1 MLNQPMSRTTNGLAL
16 LALLFVFAA
25 MGLGLVG
32 CTSTG
37 VAAREALGIPKREQL
52 VDRVKEARDSQAAAK
67 EQFSSALDE
76 FLVVTG
82 QKGGAGG
89 GGKTGELEKQ
99 YNKFRSE
106 RERCESRAK
115 AVTTRIETVE
125 VVGGKLFR
133 EWQVE
138 LDQYSNADIRRRSE
152 QMYDQTKGKYEQ
164 LLRAMKAAEAK
175 MKPVLAAFKD
185 QELFLKHNLNAQAIA
200 SLSGTAAQIQS
211 DVSNLIREME
221 ASIAEANA
229 FISQMGTEN

>member
-1 MLNQPMSRTTNGLAL
+1 MLNSLAL
-16 LALLFVFAA
+16 RSPQVCSTLILILAVAFT
-25 MGLGLVG
+25 GLGLVG

-37 VAAREALGIPKREQL
+37 VAVRESLGIPKREQL
-52 VDRVKEARDSQAAAK
+52 VDRVKEARDSQDAAK

-82 QKGGAGG
+82 QKGGTGKAGD
-89 GGKTGELEKQ
+89 LEKQ

-133 EWQVE
+133 EWQTE
-138 LDQYSNADIRRRSE
+138 LEQYSNADIRRRSE
-152 QMYDQTKGKYEQ
+152 QMYDQTKDKYDQ

-175 MKPVLAAFKD
+175 MKPVLSAFKD

-221 ASIAEANA
+221 ASIAEANS
-229 FISQMGTEN
+229 FIEQMGTEN